1 MVSPR
6 FRPSFRLDLSLPR
19 DEAIKAVRTRVGQV
33 VPANNWLGKGRWCEI
48 HLPAADRRVWTPHL
62 SLRLDHEPH
71 GSSLFVRYAPRP
83 EIWTLFVF
91 GYAAVAFLVV
101 LGAIFGYVQW
111 ASGEPAWGL
120 WAVWVGIPLLVVF
133 HLVSWIG
140 QRLSAGQIEAL
151 ADQLD
156 RILEGLPVSG
166 ATGGAGPGENPDG
179 PAGSV
184 PRRRDPARG

>member
-6 FRPSFRLDLSLPR
+6 FRPSFRLRLPLPR
-19 DEAIKAVRTRVGQV
+19 DEAVKVLRSRVGQV

-48 HLPAADRRVWTPHL
+48 HLPATQRRLWTPHL
-62 SLRLDHEPH
+62 SLRLDHETD

-91 GYAAVAFLVV
+91 GYSAVAFLVV

-111 ASGEPAWGL
+111 ASGEGAWGL
-120 WAVWVGIPLLVVF
+120 WAVWIGMPVLLVLHV
-133 HLVSWIG
+133 LSWAG

-151 ADQLD
+151 ATQLD
-156 RILEGLPVSG
+156 RVLEGLPV
-166 ATGGAGPGENPDG
+166 TGQAGPGRD
-179 PAGSV
+179 AA
-184 PRRRDPARG
+184 PRG